1 MSGWF
6 EEFGFSPATA
16 RLLQMVVAA
25 AIALGA
31 IYVVFRLIGWLQGA
45 RSSFR
50 SGRRLAVV
58 EVLPVDDRR
67 RLVLVRRD
75 GAEHLLLV
83 GGPGGDLV
91 VENVATS
98 AISAGVAPEAV
109 AYKPPPVA
117 KPASPAVKAPV
128 AAAAAPRT
136 AGMAKP
142 AHPAPSTPLYPEV
155 PPPAGSQPE
164 TPDWPPNPY
173 APPRPPATEQAIPAP
188 GDDIPLRATRSEAG
202 PPPLRRPSPAA
213 QPEPAAK
220 PAEAP
225 PAGGRSEPR
234 WP

>member
-6 EEFGFSPATA
+6 EEFGFSPASA

-50 SGRRLAVV
+50 SGRRLSVV

-91 VENVATS
+91 VENVAAS
-98 AISAGVAPEAV
+98 EIPAGVTPEAR

-117 KPASPAVKAPV
+117 KPASATVQAPV
-128 AAAAAPRT
+128 APPAAPRP
-136 AGMAKP
+136 ASMAKP
-142 AHPAPSTPLYPEV
+142 SHQAPPPPSYPEV

-173 APPRPPATEQAIPAP
+173 APPRPPTAEQAMPAP
-188 GDDIPLRATRSEAG
+188 GDGIPLRATRPDPG

-213 QPEPAAK
+213 APEPAAK
-220 PAEAP
+220 PAETP

>member
-50 SGRRLAVV
+50 SGRRLSVV

-91 VENVATS
+91 VENVAAS
-98 AISAGVAPEAV
+98 EISTDVTTEAR

-117 KPASPAVKAPV
+117 KPASPTVQSPV
-128 AAAAAPRT
+128 AAPAAPRPT
-136 AGMAKP
+136 AMAKP
-142 AHPAPSTPLYPEV
+142 SHQAPSTPSYPEV

-164 TPDWPPNPY
+164 TPEWPPSRY
-173 APPRPPATEQAIPAP
+173 APPRPPAAEQAMPVP
-188 GDDIPLRATRSEAG
+188 GDDIPLRATRPETG
-202 PPPLRRPSPAA
+202 QPPLRRPSPAA
-213 QPEPAAK
+213 APEPAAK

-225 PAGGRSEPR
+225 SAGGRSEPR